1 MLSQCYFGSTI
12 NKILWALWQSVIQI
26 KCILYILLSKLQH
39 KQMVFMTSL
48 GPREHWIVKWKNLPI
63 WSILVNQQ
71 HSEQP
76 DIMPQPLPF
85 LIQPCSCR
93 HCLVFQFGRSSA
105 LMEGPGSGGESTS
118 RDCLKEERV
127 DRMVRETNG
136 QFVKWQ
142 EPWDNRVSEGRQEK
156 SYKVDLGRNR

>member
-1 MLSQCYFGSTI
+1 
-12 NKILWALWQSVIQI
+12 
-26 KCILYILLSKLQH
+26 
-39 KQMVFMTSL
+39 
-48 GPREHWIVKWKNLPI
+48 
-63 WSILVNQQ
+63 
-71 HSEQP
+71 
-76 DIMPQPLPF
+76 MPQPLPF

-93 HCLVFQFGRSSA
+93 HCLVFALGRSSA

-142 EPWDNRVSEGRQEK
+142 EP
-156 SYKVDLGRNR
+156 